1 MEYITIG
8 GTKYECQKLTT
19 ETDAISITLVGQDIA
34 EVTESFKNETALT
47 VSNEENEIYGI
58 YSDLT
63 FKSATVYANGSIC
76 VAMHIPSE
84 EELWKAKIEASQAEQ
99 DEILAELLL
108 GGEE

>member
-1 MEYITIG
+1 MEYITVG

-19 ETDAISITLVGQDIA
+19 ATDAISITLAGQDIA

-58 YSDLT
+58 YSNLK
-63 FKSATVYANGSIC
+63 FQSATVYADESIC
-76 VAMHIPSE
+76 VVMHIPSE

-99 DEILAELLL
+99 DEIIAELLL